1 MGARSE
7 QSGLRLGDSL
17 ADHLAATLDGELRT
31 QLTGAILAMAD
42 AATVIAALVARG
54 PLGGA
59 LGCDTGGLNADG
71 DTQKTLDVLS
81 NDAVLEALNMT
92 ETAYFASEEEEAILT
107 LHPRGALAVA
117 VDPLDGSSNI
127 DVNVSI
133 GTIFSIFPASP
144 GGASASFFRPGS
156 EQLAAGYFVYGP
168 HTALVLTTGQ
178 GVNLFVLDQDLGV
191 FCFARSALSIPLEAR
206 EFAINSSNYRHWFKP
221 VQTFIDDCVAG
232 REGTRGKDFNMRW
245 VASLVAETHRIFT
258 RGGVF
263 LYPADR
269 RPGYERGRLR
279 LLYEAFPIAMLA
291 EQAGGGAIDGF
302 QRILDKTPGELH
314 ERTPLFFGSSRKMGI
329 IASYHVD
336 ASDRLGQAPLFGRRG
351 LFRT

>member
-1 MGARSE
+1 MGAAFEATGSRP
-7 QSGLRLGDSL
+7 GGSL
-17 ADHLAATLDGELRT
+17 ADHLASTLVGDLATRLA
-31 QLTGAILAMAD
+31 GAILALAE
-42 AATVIAALVARG
+42 AAKAISALVARG
-54 PLGGA
+54 PLAGA
-59 LGCDTGGLNADG
+59 LGGEVGATNADG
-71 DTQKTLDVLS
+71 DSQKRLDVLA
-81 NDAVLEALNMT
+81 NEAVLAALNTT

-107 LHPRGALAVA
+107 LHSGGALAVA

-133 GTIFSIFPASP
+133 GTIFSIFAASSD
-144 GGASASFFRPGS
+144 GASASFFRPGS

-168 HTALVLTTGQ
+168 HTALVLTTGN
-178 GVNLFVLDQDLGV
+178 GVDLFVLDRDAGV
-191 FCFARSALSIPLEAR
+191 FRFARSTLTIPLEAR
-206 EFAINSSNYRHWFKP
+206 EFAINTSNYRHWFGP

-232 REGTRGKDFNMRW
+232 REGPRGKDFNMRW

-279 LLYEAFPIAMLA
+279 LLYEAFPIALLA

-302 QRILDKTPGELH
+302 QRILDKTPDDLH
-314 ERTPLFFGSSRKMGI
+314 ERTPLFFGSSRKMAI
-329 IASYHVD
+329 IASYHAD